1 MDIKFFLNKSE
12 DFVAEWLQEN
22 GLMKLVDIFKDMCTF
37 LNQIFYNERVARV
50 FKKSLSSDYQI
61 KYI

>member
-1 MDIKFFLNKSE
+1 MDIK